1 MELIF
6 KLLVFS
12 LQAVICL
19 ARVESSHRP
28 WLSQPAVVYHSDNRL
43 SDDIDTP
50 GTSGSSKDLSEQV
63 LHDVEPLI
71 HVPFVVLL
79 YGISLKYIHS

>member
-1 MELIF
+1 M
-6 KLLVFS
+6 
-12 LQAVICL
+12 A
-19 ARVESSHRP
+19 ESTS
-28 WLSQPAVVYHSDNRL
+28 SCVSDDRL

-71 HVPFVVLL
+71 HVPFVVSF
-79 YGISLKYIHS
+79 YGTSLKYIHS

>member
-1 MELIF
+1 M
-6 KLLVFS
+6 
-12 LQAVICL
+12 A
-19 ARVESSHRP
+19 ESTS
-28 WLSQPAVVYHSDNRL
+28 SCISDDRL

-71 HVPFVVLL
+71 HIPFVVSFYGKL
-79 YGISLKYIHS
+79 YSFLTIMEK